1 MLVSVMRIVSLE
13 GYASSATLTHTWYCS
28 RMGKITGMKFLR
40 WAISE
45 NRPLMAVI
53 LCLNPNTEAR
63 VVSTWISMSMH
74 FYKSAGIPTST

>member
-13 GYASSATLTHTWYCS
+13 GYVSVTTLTHTWYCN
-28 RMGKITGMKFLR
+28 RMGRITGMKFLR

-63 VVSTWISMSMH
+63 VVST
-74 FYKSAGIPTST
+74 

>member
-1 MLVSVMRIVSLE
+1 
-13 GYASSATLTHTWYCS
+13 
-28 RMGKITGMKFLR
+28 MGKITGMKFLR

>member
-13 GYASSATLTHTWYCS
+13 GYVSVTTLTHTWYCN
-28 RMGKITGMKFLR
+28 RMGRITGMKFLR